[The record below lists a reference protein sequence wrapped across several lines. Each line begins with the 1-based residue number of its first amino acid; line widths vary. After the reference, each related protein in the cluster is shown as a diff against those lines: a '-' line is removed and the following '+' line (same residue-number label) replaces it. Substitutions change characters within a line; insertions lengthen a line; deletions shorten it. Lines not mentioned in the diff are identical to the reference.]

1 MAADANLGAIAGI
14 VLTIL
19 LVLLLTI
26 GVIVHSEALGSNFY
40 VVLAACFALM
50 AVVFPPS
57 VATYINLKGNSYSYE
72 NYILQVFLPMCLGFL
87 AMFILFFFD
96 VLKEFE
102 QYQEF
107 FLVLLGSVSIV
118 SSALAFTFLLYRIK
132 YNGT

>member
-1 MAADANLGAIAGI
+1 MAADANAGAVAGI

-19 LVLLLTI
+19 LLLILTI

-72 NYILQVFLPMCLGFL
+72 NYILQVFLPMCIGFL

-96 VLKEFE
+96 LLKEFE

-107 FLVLLGSVSIV
+107 FLVLLGSVSILT
-118 SSALAFTFLLYRIK
+118 SALTYTFLMYRIK